1 MTQWFRPPA
10 RAGSW
15 EAPSMFDKLTLVS
28 LTKGRMDW
36 IAKRQEVLAEN
47 IANANTPNYVPRD
60 LKAWNFKDV
69 LGQSVPSVGLKAT
82 DARHITPPMQDPTKV
97 ISTKKTFES
106 SADGNAVVLEEQ
118 MAKMGQARSSYEVAA
133 GLFEKQFKLLR
144 TALSK
149 GQ

>member
-1 MTQWFRPPA
+1 
-10 RAGSW
+10 
-15 EAPSMFDKLTLVS
+15 MFDKLTLVS

-36 IAKRQEVLAEN
+36 VARRQEVLAEN
-47 IANANTPNYVPRD
+47 IANANTPKYMPRD
-60 LKAWNFKDV
+60 LTPWNFREV
-69 LGQSVPSVGLKAT
+69 LQQTVPSVGIKAT
-82 DARHITPPMQDPTKV
+82 DARHITPAIKDPTKV
-97 ISTKKTFES
+97 VTNRKAFES

-118 MAKMGQARSSYEVAA
+118 MAKMGEARSAYDLAA